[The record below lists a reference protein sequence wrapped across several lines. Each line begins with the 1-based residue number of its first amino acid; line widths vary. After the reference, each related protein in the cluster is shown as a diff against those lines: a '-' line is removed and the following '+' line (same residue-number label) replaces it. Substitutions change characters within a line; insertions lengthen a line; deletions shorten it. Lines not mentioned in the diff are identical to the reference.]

1 MPGTPKA
8 ARVLEG
14 VSPDRIPFEE
24 LFASKEP
31 VILRGLISRWPL
43 VQAGLESAESALDYL
58 TAGYGGKPFKVYV
71 GNSGIKGRFYYDESR
86 TSLNYRVETTSLSD
100 VFASIKAS
108 LDREEHTY
116 YFIPSLIFED
126 GFPALEADNRIEFRH
141 EIFERVRVTKK
152 SWIGTE
158 SITGAHYDL
167 PSNFACCAVGRR
179 RFTLFPPDQ
188 IHNLYPGPIHLTPGG
203 QVTTMVDI
211 RNPDFDKYPRFR
223 DALAA
228 AVVADL
234 EPGDGLYYPSMWW
247 HEVESKSRFNAMINH
262 WWYAAP
268 RYMADPM
275 DVVMHAILGL
285 RDRPEFE
292 KQAWRE
298 IFEYYVFGPA
308 ETPRAH
314 LPPETHGVLADLD
327 ETLARRL
334 RATLQQTLNR

>member
-1 MPGTPKA
+1 MSEVTKKA
-8 ARVLEG
+8 RELEG
-14 VSPDRIPFEE
+14 VTPDHIPFEE

-31 VILRGLISRWPL
+31 VIMRGLISDWPL

-58 TAGYGGKPFKVYV
+58 TAGYGGRLFKVYI
-71 GNSGIKGRFYYDESR
+71 GNSRIKGRFYYNESA
-86 TSLNYRVETTSLSD
+86 TSLNYHVETTNLAD
-100 VFASIKAS
+100 VFAAIKKD
-108 LDREEHTY
+108 LGQDEHTY
-116 YFIPSLIFED
+116 YFIPSLIFQD
-126 GFPALEADNRIEFRH
+126 GFPALDNDNSIALDH
-141 EIFERVRVTKK
+141 EIFQRVRVTKK

-158 SITGAHYDL
+158 SITSAHYDL

-203 QVTTMVDI
+203 QVTTMVNLRD
-211 RNPDFDKYPRFR
+211 PDFETFPRFR
-223 DALAA
+223 DALDA

-247 HEVESKSRFNAMINH
+247 HEVESMNRFNAMINH

-285 RDRPEFE
+285 RDRPEVE

-298 IFEYYVFGPA
+298 IFDYYVFGPA
-308 ETPRAH
+308 DKPRAH
-314 LPPETHGVLADLD
+314 LPREAHGALADLD
-327 ETLARRL
+327 ENMARRL
-334 RATLQQTLNR
+334 RAMLQQTLNR

>member
-1 MPGTPKA
+1 MAGAQKK
-8 ARVLEG
+8 ARVIEG
-14 VSPDRIPFEE
+14 IAPDQIPFDE
-24 LFASKEP
+24 LFASKQP
-31 VILRGLISRWPL
+31 IILRGLISGWPL
-43 VQAGLESAESALDYL
+43 VQAGLKSAESALDYL

-71 GNSGIKGRFYYDESR
+71 GNSKIKGRFYYNESA
-86 TSLNYRVETTSLSD
+86 TSLNYHVKTMSLAD
-100 VFASIKAS
+100 VFASIKES
-108 LDREEHTY
+108 LGREEHTY
-116 YFIPSLIFED
+116 YFIPSLVFQD
-126 GFPALEADNRIEFRH
+126 GFPALESDNNIVFDH
-141 EIFERVRVTKK
+141 EIFQRVRVTKK

-158 SITGAHYDL
+158 SITGAHFDL

-188 IHNLYPGPIHLTPGG
+188 VHNLYPGPIHLTPGG

-211 RNPDFDKYPRFR
+211 RNPDFERYPRFR
-223 DALAA
+223 AALDA

-247 HEVESKSRFNAMINH
+247 HEVESKDRFNAMINH

-285 RDRPEFE
+285 RDRPEIE

-298 IFEYYVFGPA
+298 LFDYYVFGPA
-308 ETPRAH
+308 DKPRAH
-314 LPPETHGVLADLD
+314 LPEDAHGVLAELD
-327 ETLARRL
+327 ETMARRL
-334 RATLQQTLNR
+334 RAALQQTLNR